1 MAARRNVVLLAITR
15 VTRMFAYGALSVILA
30 LHLARIGF
38 DERAIGVLFTLTL
51 AGDAVI
57 SLLLTTVADRV
68 GRRRVLIAGAL
79 LMLFAGVVFASTTA
93 WPLLVIAAIFGVVS
107 PTGNEIGPFLSVEQ
121 AALAE
126 TVAPAERTR
135 MFAWYQAGASFAGA
149 AGALA
154 AGVLVRAF
162 TRRGVDALVA
172 HRYLY
177 IAYAAAGAVMAL
189 AFALL
194 SRRIEP
200 AASVPASTVA
210 RRFGLHRS
218 RRTVLRISA
227 LFALDSFGGGFVLQT
242 LIAYWFHLRF
252 GADEA
257 SIGAVLF
264 ACNLVAGMTSLG
276 AAALARRIG
285 LVRTM
290 VVTHLPSNVL
300 LCLVP
305 VMPNYALA
313 VTVLILRFSISQM
326 DVPTRQSYVV
336 AVVDPDERSAAA
348 GITTIARSL
357 GAAASP
363 ALSGMLLAVAPGAP
377 FVVAGG
383 LKIVYDVLLFKAF
396 SEVRTPE
403 ERPAG

>member
-1 MAARRNVVLLAITR
+1 MVARRDVILLAITR
-15 VTRMFAYGALSVILA
+15 ITRMFAYGALSVILA
-30 LHLARIGF
+30 LHLAEIGF
-38 DERAIGVLFTLTL
+38 DERAIGLLFTLTL
-51 AGDAVI
+51 AGDALI
-57 SLLLTTVADRV
+57 SLVLTTVADRA
-68 GRRRVLIAGAL
+68 GRRRVLVAGAV
-79 LMLFAGVVFASTTA
+79 LMMFAGAVFASTTA
-93 WPLLVIAAIFGVVS
+93 WPLLVIAAIVGVVS

-126 TVAPAERTR
+126 TVDPAERTR
-135 MFAWYQAGASFAGA
+135 IFAWYQVGASFAGA

-154 AGVLVRAF
+154 AGLIVSAF
-162 TRRGVDALVA
+162 TRRGIDALVA

-177 IAYAAAGAVMAL
+177 AAYAAAGVAMAV

-200 AASVPASTVA
+200 AAPVSESSIT

-218 RRTVLRISA
+218 RGTVLRISG

-242 LIAYWFHLRF
+242 LIGYWFHLRF

-257 SIGAVLF
+257 SIGAILF
-264 ACNLVAGMTSLG
+264 GCNLVAGMTSLA

-305 VMPNYALA
+305 LMPNYVLA

-363 ALSGMLLAVAPGAP
+363 ALSGMLMAVAPGAP

-383 LKIVYDVLLFKAF
+383 LKIVYDLLLFKAF
-396 SEVRTPE
+396 REVRAPE
-403 ERPAG
+403 ERPAS

>member
-135 MFAWYQAGASFAGA
+135 MFAWYQVGASFAGA

>member
-1 MAARRNVVLLAITR
+1 MVARRDVILLAITR

-30 LHLARIGF
+30 LHLAEIGF

-51 AGDAVI
+51 AGDALI
-57 SLLLTTVADRV
+57 SLVLTTIADRV
-68 GRRRVLIAGAL
+68 GRRRVLVAGAV
-79 LMLFAGVVFASTTA
+79 LMLSAGVVFASTTV
-93 WPLLVIAAIFGVVS
+93 WSLLLIAAIVGVIS

-135 MFAWYQAGASFAGA
+135 IFAWYQAGASFAGA

-154 AGVLVRAF
+154 AGLVVRAF
-162 TRRGVDALVA
+162 TRRGIDALVA

-177 IAYAAAGAVMAL
+177 VGYAAAGAALAL
-189 AFALL
+189 AFSLL

-200 AASVPASTVA
+200 GTSAPGPAIA

-218 RRTVLRISA
+218 RGTVLRISA
-227 LFALDSFGGGFVLQT
+227 LFALDSFGGGFVLQS

-257 SIGAVLF
+257 SIGAILF
-264 ACNLVAGMTSLG
+264 ACNLVAGLTSLG

-305 VMPNYALA
+305 LMPGYALA

-363 ALSGMLLAVAPGAP
+363 ALSGMLMAVAPGAP
-377 FVVAGG
+377 FVIAGG
-383 LKIVYDVLLFKAF
+383 LKIVYDLLLFRAF
-396 SEVRTPE
+396 REVRTPE
-403 ERPAG
+403 EQSAS